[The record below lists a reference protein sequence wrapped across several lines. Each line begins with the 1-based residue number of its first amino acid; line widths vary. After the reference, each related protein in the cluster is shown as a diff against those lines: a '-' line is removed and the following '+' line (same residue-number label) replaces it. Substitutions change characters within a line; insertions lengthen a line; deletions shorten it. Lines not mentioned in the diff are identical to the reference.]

1 MCVCVAYDVDVQN
14 IRRRVSFPPKKLKT
28 GASKPNTLL
37 AHHLRLTLHRQLY
50 SSTDRIPPLPL
61 LYLQLFP
68 LLQPPAT
75 TTTTTSTTITTTTTT
90 TTTTIAKRD
99 FYPTGTSHRPP
110 MTAQHRVATIYF
122 FRDYYYYY
130 HCCFRY
136 RTFSSRDYWHRWW
149 LPPEQ

>member
-75 TTTTTSTTITTTTTT
+75 TTTTSTTITTTTTT

-149 LPPEQ
+149 LTPEQ

>member
-68 LLQPPAT
+68 LLQPPA